1 MQKNK
6 SVASHHG
13 KMDAHVQNS
22 PSKSGKKTN
31 FVPLFGTDGK
41 DRTAAKLPG
50 EPIVVGWAFHVDRDV
65 VTSQICDEMW
75 LCEDGLTKRFLSLIS
90 L

>member
-6 SVASHHG
+6 NVASDVH
-13 KMDAHVQNS
+13 AQNS

-50 EPIVVGWAFHVDRDV
+50 EKIVA
-65 VTSQICDEMW
+65 
-75 LCEDGLTKRFLSLIS
+75 
-90 L
+90 